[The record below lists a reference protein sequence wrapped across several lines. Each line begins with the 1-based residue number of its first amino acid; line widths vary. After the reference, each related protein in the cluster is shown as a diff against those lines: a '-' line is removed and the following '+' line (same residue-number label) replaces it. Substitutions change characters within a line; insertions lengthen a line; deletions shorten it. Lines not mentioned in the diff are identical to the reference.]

1 MSMLAIEFKNEH
13 LSVSRLK
20 LYEACPRSFFYRYVG
35 REHGSAQTHSASD
48 EGKVLHAALEAV
60 YVWIL
65 REEYAGAFPE
75 EHLVAAY
82 KSAWQES
89 GLVELAVY
97 QEGLAMLRAYARG
110 RGAVDHFD
118 ILSAEQEFNFDV
130 EGFTMNGYIDLVER
144 VSDDRVRIVDYKS
157 NRRLFTRDELANDLQ
172 FSIYG
177 MAARELYPWAK
188 SVEFEF
194 RMLRFDVAQR
204 TTRAASQIDDTAGY
218 VVGLGRRTETDKTWE
233 PRLNENCG
241 YCEHRTRCDRYAEAL
256 ADGRSKIVRAD
267 PESIEDVSRE
277 REHVAA
283 IAKAA
288 YARKEELDKVLR
300 RAVEEKGGTLHAG
313 DRCYTF
319 QHPRSNGFDRRGVV
333 QAFAMAGAPLDKI
346 EGVLTVDAEAV
357 ENLRIE
363 LTQGMQR
370 SDALLLKA
378 NLEAAARRE
387 AMGSRL
393 DSRASK
399 ARRA

>member
-1 MSMLAIEFKNEH
+1 MLAIEFKNEH

-20 LYEACPRSFFYRYVG
+20 LYEACPRSFFYRYAG
-35 REHGSAQTHSASD
+35 QDREKSNAAKHGAAD
-48 EGKVLHAALEAV
+48 FGKVLHAALEAV

-110 RGAVDHFD
+110 RGEVDHFD
-118 ILSAEQEFNFDV
+118 ILSAEQEFNIDV

-157 NRRLFTRDELANDLQ
+157 NRRLFTKDELANDLQ

-177 MAARELYPWAK
+177 LAARELYPWAK

-194 RMLRFDVAQR
+194 RMLRFDVPQR
-204 TTRAASQIDDTAGY
+204 TTRAASQIDDAAGY
-218 VVGLGRRTETDKTWE
+218 VVALGKRTETDQTWE

-241 YCEHRTRCDRYAEAL
+241 YCEHRARCDRYAEAL
-256 ADGRSKIVRAD
+256 TDGRAKIVRAD
-267 PESIEDVSRE
+267 PADIEDVARE
-277 REHVAA
+277 REQVAA

-288 YARKEELDKVLR
+288 YARKDELDKVIR
-300 RAVEEKGGTLHAG
+300 RAVEERGGELHAA

-319 QHPRSNGFDRRGVV
+319 QHPRSNTYDRRGVV
-333 QAFAMAGAPLDKI
+333 QAFAMAGVPL
-346 EGVLTVDAEAV
+346 ERVERVLTVDAEAV
-357 ENLRIE
+357 ENLRVE
-363 LTQGMQR
+363 LAAEMQR
-370 SDALLLKA
+370 PDALLLKA
-378 NLEAAARRE
+378 NLEAAQRRE

-399 ARRA
+399 VRR